1 MRPEWCQLP
10 FSAAAPCSLPLVDM
24 GRMVCPTYLASS
36 EHGHWNSYLPGFADG
51 SYLLVLE
58 LQRMSLSFVPD
69 LETRFMPACAFELV
83 VGRHW
88 YVWDADVWLILPMT
102 KL

>member
-10 FSAAAPCSLPLVDM
+10 FSAAAPCSFPLVDM

-36 EHGHWNSYLPGFADG
+36 EHGHWNSYMPGFAAG
-51 SYLLVLE
+51 SCLVVLE

-69 LETRFMPACAFELV
+69 LETRFMPALLHARLN
-83 VGRHW
+83 W
-88 YVWDADVWLILPMT
+88 W
-102 KL
+102 